1 MSKRNLYLQT
11 VPVEEAV
18 EKYSAELAKV
28 LRADTETKAAC
39 DCLGQV
45 TAAAVFAR
53 CCSPL
58 FNAAA
63 MDGIAV

>member
-28 LRADTETKAAC
+28 LRADTETDSEFLSLRAY
-39 DCLGQV
+39 L
-45 TAAAVFAR
+45 
-53 CCSPL
+53 
-58 FNAAA
+58 
-63 MDGIAV
+63 